1 MHAAIYSKI
10 IKGSVKNSE
19 FYITISLE
27 ELHIYTS
34 IFFKKKEHVQTDSV
48 FITHI
53 RTKWAKNTSFFS
65 FSFLMKK
72 IDVNYWLQ
80 LTTDQS

>member
-1 MHAAIYSKI
+1 MNITLREVPLSIALKKNRLLPFNVMHAAIYSKI

-34 IFFKKKEHVQTDSV
+34 IFIKKKEHVQTDSV

-53 RTKWAKNTSFFS
+53 RTK
-65 FSFLMKK
+65 
-72 IDVNYWLQ
+72 
-80 LTTDQS
+80 